1 MATRAHSTLASRRR
15 LHRADQR
22 ATLHAIIERALA
34 LLDALDG
41 DPDLEPEAIEAEDDE
56 ASRQPV
62 TLAPAW
68 VRPVAIRSARG
79 GRA

>member
-1 MATRAHSTLASRRR
+1 MGLTDPGFPVSRRADAKLR
-15 LHRADQR
+15 HQLHV
-22 ATLHAIIERALA
+22 IIERALA

-56 ASRQPV
+56 ASNQPV

-79 GRA
+79 GHA